1 MPHGFATP
9 ASDNAEAMAHDHN
22 RDVFSDDERA
32 VAKRLIDEINEF
44 NLKATGIAEF
54 HEMLIAEMDGDGELT
69 GGVYGWCWGG
79 TCWIEALWV
88 REDIRRR
95 GVGSRL
101 LAAAEQDARRHG
113 CAQLALDTHT
123 FQAPSFYER
132 HGFEVVGELTD
143 YPRGH
148 SNLLLRKQLPG

>member
-1 MPHGFATP
+1 
-9 ASDNAEAMAHDHN
+9 MANDQSAN
-22 RDVFSDDERA
+22 VFSDDERA
-32 VAKRLIDEINEF
+32 IAQRLIDEINEF

-54 HEMLIAEMDGDGELT
+54 HETLIAENDDSGELIA
-69 GGVYGWCWGG
+69 GVYGWCWGG

-88 REDIRRR
+88 REDMRRH

-101 LAAAEQDARRHG
+101 LAAAETEARRHG

-123 FQAPSFYER
+123 FQARSFYER
-132 HGFEVVGELTD
+132 HGFEVVSELKD

-148 SNLLLRKQLPG
+148 SRLVLSKRLPDTV